1 MMERRLKSGP
11 RVAARHRFAAC
22 LGLGLALGACVSGTT
37 VETET
42 ARSLPPPSPVGEAVV
57 GRTILHRVSA
67 EDSLIELARTY
78 DLGYVELA
86 AANPDVD
93 PWLPGAG
100 GDLTIPAAHLLPP
113 GPREGI
119 VINLSE
125 QRLYFFDGTGAVRTF
140 PIGVGREGA
149 DTPLGQTTVVRKRKD
164 PTWYPPASAR
174 AEDPSLP
181 RAVPPGP
188 ENPLGGRALY
198 LGWPA
203 YLIHGTNEPYGIGR
217 RVSRGCIRL
226 YPEGIRRLYPLVAK
240 GTAVRVI
247 DRPVKVAAVSGAI
260 FIEAHPSLAQA
271 SQLEAD
277 GRFDPEDDARARAR
291 LTALS
296 GETGWAIDWL
306 AVDRA
311 LAERRGFPVQVS
323 GRPPTRRAS
332 PAPAPARSGGA
343 GGDRTDPGVLA
354 NPRGDLTSLWSALK
368 RTFGGTGAAE

>member
-11 RVAARHRFAAC
+11 RAAAWHRFAAC

-37 VETET
+37 AET
-42 ARSLPPPSPVGEAVV
+42 ARSLPPPSPVGEEAV
-57 GRTILHRVSA
+57 GRTILHRASA

-93 PWLPGAG
+93 PWLPAVG

-188 ENPLGGRALY
+188 ENPLGDRALY

-277 GRFDPEDDARARAR
+277 GRFDPQDDAQARAR

-296 GETGWAIDWL
+296 GETGRAIDWL

-323 GRPPTRRAS
+323 GRPLTRQAS
-332 PAPAPARSGGA
+332 PQPAPAPARPGGA